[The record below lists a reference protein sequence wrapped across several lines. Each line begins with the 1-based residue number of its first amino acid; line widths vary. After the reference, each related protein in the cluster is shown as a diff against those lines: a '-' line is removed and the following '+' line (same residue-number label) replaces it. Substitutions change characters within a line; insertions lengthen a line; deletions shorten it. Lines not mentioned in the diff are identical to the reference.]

1 MRHTFRLPLL
11 LILAFF
17 VAVSA
22 PSETQ
27 GGVDIL
33 LANARSLEA
42 RGRMDLAVQNW
53 HKVLLVDPNQTEAL
67 AGLARSAKQNG
78 QTGEENSY
86 LDRLRKINPRDP
98 AIAAV
103 ENFRVFTPEERNR
116 LDEAGRLAMRH
127 KPDEAMQIYHQ
138 VLGDQQPPPGKWAQP
153 FYETEAASSGGK
165 EKAISQLRQLC
176 TQNPSQEAYRLWLAS
191 LLSYDPKTRIEGFHL
206 FESIK
211 DSGTGEQARAPWR
224 QALLWEKGNPEALAS
239 MEAYLKRYP
248 DPELQPSVEAL
259 RAQQQQSLAD
269 ANREQGFKALRS
281 KNFDTATARF

>member
-1 MRHTFRLPLL
+1 MTHTFRLPLL
-11 LILAFF
+11 LILAFV

-27 GGVDIL
+27 GGGVDIL
-33 LANARSLEA
+33 LAKARSLEA

-53 HKVLLVDPNQTEAL
+53 RKVLLVNPDQTEAL

-103 ENFRVFTPEERNR
+103 ENFRVFTPEERSR
-116 LDEAGRLAMRH
+116 LDEAGRLAMQH
-127 KPDEAMQIYHQ
+127 KPDEAMKIYRQ

-153 FYETEAASSGGK
+153 FYETEAASTGGK

-176 TQNPSQEAYRLWLAS
+176 TQNPNREAYRLWLAS
-191 LLSYDPKTRIEGFHL
+191 LLSYDPKTRIE
-206 FESIK
+206 
-211 DSGTGEQARAPWR
+211 
-224 QALLWEKGNPEALAS
+224 
-239 MEAYLKRYP
+239 
-248 DPELQPSVEAL
+248 
-259 RAQQQQSLAD
+259 
-269 ANREQGFKALRS
+269 
-281 KNFDTATARF
+281 